1 MVYGNEL
8 AEIAQALVVKGKGIL
23 AADESSP
30 TIQKRFDS
38 IGVESTIENRRDY
51 REMLFKTQGSNEFIS
66 GVILYDET
74 VRQLG
79 SDGEPL
85 INTLLNQGIIPGIK
99 VDKSTK
105 RLAGSD
111 GEVITEGLDGLR
123 QRLMEYR
130 ELGAKFTKWRAVISI
145 GDLAPTLYCIRTNAQ
160 ALARYAV
167 LSQEAG
173 LVPIVEPEVLM
184 DGNHGIDRCS
194 SVTELTL
201 REVFYELSLQ
211 GVILEGMLLKP
222 NMVISGESAINRA
235 SAGLVGEKTITC
247 FKRVVPAAVPGIVF
261 LSGGQGDDEA
271 IDNLNAINEV
281 ANVLGAPWEL
291 SFSFGRG
298 LQALPLKAWKGETSN
313 FAVAQRVYYD
323 RARVTGLA
331 RDGIY
336 NSNRN

>member
-1 MVYGNEL
+1 MVYGSEL
-8 AEIAQALVVKGKGIL
+8 AGIAEELVVKGKGIL

-38 IGVESTIENRRDY
+38 IGVESTLENRRDY
-51 REMLFKTQGSNEFIS
+51 REMLFKTQGSNDFIS

-74 VRQLG
+74 MRQLG

-85 INTLLNQGIIPGIK
+85 IRTLQNQGIIPGVK

-105 RLAGSD
+105 PLAGSH

-123 QRLMEYR
+123 QRLTEYR

-145 GDLAPTLYCIRTNAQ
+145 GDCIPTLYCIRTNAQ

-184 DGNHGIDRCS
+184 DGDHHIDRCF

-222 NMVISGESAINRA
+222 NMVISGKSAINRA
-235 SAGLVGEKTITC
+235 SSGVVGEKTITC

-271 IDNLNAINEV
+271 LDNLNGINMV
-281 ANVLGAPWEL
+281 ANGNGAPWEL

-298 LQALPLKAWKGETSN
+298 LQALPLKAWKGEASN
-313 FAVAQRVYYD
+313 LAVAQRVYYD
-323 RARVTGLA
+323 RARATGLA
-331 RDGIY
+331 RDGKH
-336 NSNRN
+336 NSNHN